1 MKKVYRLQNLDCAHC
16 AAKMERAIEKI
27 AGVNDA
33 SVNFI
38 YQKLTVDIEDENSD
52 EILSEVARVIKR
64 VEPDCL
70 IEI

>member
-16 AAKMERAIEKI
+16 AAKMERAIKKI

-33 SVNFI
+33 SVNFM
-38 YQKLTVDIEDENSD
+38 YQKLTMDIEDENSD

>member
-16 AAKMERAIEKI
+16 AAKMERAIKKI

-33 SVNFI
+33 SVNFM